1 MNLFDFE
8 FSHIPDADI
17 FPGADFPLVKL
28 FDIEFSHIP
37 GADIFPVDLFDLILA
52 ISRCRYFSSGPI

>member
-17 FPGADFPLVKL
+17 FPGADFSLVKL
-28 FDIEFSHIP
+28 YDIEFC
-37 GADIFPVDLFDLILA
+37 IFP
-52 ISRCRYFSSGPI
+52 RYFSTGSI